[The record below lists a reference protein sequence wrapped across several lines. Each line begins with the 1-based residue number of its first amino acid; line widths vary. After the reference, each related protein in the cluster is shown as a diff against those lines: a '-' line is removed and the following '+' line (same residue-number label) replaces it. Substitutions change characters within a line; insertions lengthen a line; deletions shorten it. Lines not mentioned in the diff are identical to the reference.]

1 MKILSEHYP
10 ASMGSEMKT
19 LKRQETVVEGPPPH
33 MPPPRVV
40 PETYLNDILSPCFI
54 QAEEPRQA
62 PPVSHFDYPV

>member
-10 ASMGSEMKT
+10 ASMGSDMKT
-19 LKRQETVVEGPPPH
+19 IKRPEAQAPTREIPSAN
-33 MPPPRVV
+33 RVV
-40 PETYLNDILSPCFI
+40 PEMCLNDILSPCFI